1 MLRHLRSAV
10 IAVSKRAPWFRRAV
24 RKGLRATRSTAYQ
37 VAHRSPVRERTIV
50 FESFMGRSYSGSP
63 RAIYERALKD
73 GRFADWSFVW
83 AFLEPAV
90 ETSFF
95 PELRDPRTNVVM
107 YRDRAYHE
115 ASATAQWMITN
126 SIMPD
131 YIFPREGQ
139 GQIQTWHGTAFK
151 RLGADIIDDTATATN
166 DKNDIVSRYRRASE
180 QATYILSSSP
190 FTSRTFTSAFAM
202 SDDEAS
208 RKLVHT
214 GNPRNDDL
222 VNVSSEAIA
231 AVREK
236 FSIPEGKKVVLYAP
250 TWRDDQHSS
259 AVGYTY
265 RLDVDFHSL
274 RERLGDEYIVL
285 FRVHYLVSSRVDL
298 TPFDGFVIDV
308 SLHDEVNDLYL
319 AADLLVTDY
328 SSVFFD
334 YALLDRPVIFHMY
347 DLDHYRDRLRGLYL
361 ELDELPGPVCQSEAE
376 LADLILGV
384 DARQEAEAAKRARF
398 RAEFTTFD
406 DGQATARVLDVLLGD
421 HPASTTG

>member
-1 MLRHLRSAV
+1 MIRHLRSAI
-10 IAVSKRAPWFRRAV
+10 IATSKRAPWFRRTV
-24 RKGLRATRSTAYQ
+24 RTGLRTTRATAYQ
-37 VAHRSPVRERTIV
+37 VAHRTPVRKQTIV

-63 RAIYERALKD
+63 RAIYERALQD
-73 GRFADWSFVW
+73 ERFADWSFVW
-83 AFLEPAV
+83 SFLEPAV

-95 PELRDPRTNVVM
+95 PSLRDPRTTIVT

-115 ASATAQWMITN
+115 ATATAQWMITN

-131 YIFPREGQ
+131 YISPREGQ

-151 RLGADIIDDTATATN
+151 RLGADIIDETATATN
-166 DKNDIVSRYRRASE
+166 DKADIVSRYRRAAE

-190 FTSRTFTSAFAM
+190 FTTRTFASAFVL

-208 RKLVHT
+208 RKIIHT

-222 VNVSSEAIA
+222 VDVPDDVVSAM
-231 AVREK
+231 REQ
-236 FSIPEGKKVVLYAP
+236 FSIPAGKKVVLYAP

-259 AVGYTY
+259 TVGYTY
-265 RLDVDFHSL
+265 RLDIDFHAL
-274 RERLGDEYIVL
+274 RERLGDDYVIL
-285 FRVHYLVSSRVDL
+285 FRAHYLVSSRVDL
-298 TPFDGFVIDV
+298 TPFEGFVIDV

-361 ELDELPGPVCQSEAE
+361 ELDELPGPVCRSESD
-376 LADLILGV
+376 LANLILGV
-384 DARQEAEAAKRARF
+384 EARQEAESAQRAQF
-398 RAEFTTFD
+398 RDSFTTFD
-406 DGQATARVLDVLLGD
+406 DGQATARILDILLGED
-421 HPASTTG
+421 PAAETG